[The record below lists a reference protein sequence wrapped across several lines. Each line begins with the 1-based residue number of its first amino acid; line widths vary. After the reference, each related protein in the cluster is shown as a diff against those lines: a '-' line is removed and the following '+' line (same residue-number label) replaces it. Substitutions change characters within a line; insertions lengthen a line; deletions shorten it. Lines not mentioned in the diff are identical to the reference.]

1 MYYSTLSTEVTS
13 IRSGLRKRKRAESP
27 QPTEP
32 QISEEWVDE
41 DKLELWEIKFIGEK
55 QEKARI
61 ATVTRSVA
69 SRQLES
75 TNGGSLNTSTNGS
88 PGGGRVLLAPKPVDG
103 DVKDKMEQQLKLQRA
118 AHQQRKI
125 LNTGEVTRSATPG
138 KQLTQLKFYA
148 NIHSISSSS
157 QLRALSLAVDV

>member
-1 MYYSTLSTEVTS
+1 MVRLLISVSPPISTEVTS

-88 PGGGRVLLAPKPVDG
+88 PGGGRVLLAPKPG
-103 DVKDKMEQQLKLQRA
+103 EDVKDKMEQQLKLQRA

-125 LNTGEVTRSATPG
+125 LNAGEVTRSATPG
-138 KQLTQLKFYA
+138 MNKSNSELQFEYQY
-148 NIHSISSSS
+148 
-157 QLRALSLAVDV
+157 

>member
-1 MYYSTLSTEVTS
+1 M
-13 IRSGLRKRKRAESP
+13 
-27 QPTEP
+27 
-32 QISEEWVDE
+32 
-41 DKLELWEIKFIGEK
+41 WEIKFIGEK

-88 PGGGRVLLAPKPVDG
+88 PGGGRVLLAPKPG
-103 DVKDKMEQQLKLQRA
+103 EDVKDKMEQQLKLQRA

-125 LNTGEVTRSATPG
+125 LNAGEVTRSATPG
-138 KQLTQLKFYA
+138 MSKSIQNFYL
-148 NIHSISSSS
+148 NIHINSK
-157 QLRALSLAVDV
+157 LFCL